1 MEKADLELKQ
11 LGQYYGTQQYYNVMG
26 VNVTEGV
33 KYIMDNGYSWFVT
46 DFIAVIKFRNKF
58 PKLRNQPFL
67 TVKLKLCG
75 DVVRWEADL
84 IVEDGNNNEL
94 YRQHYDFTDAKR
106 ELKLFYTDNVL
117 MLSGEN

>member
-1 MEKADLELKQ
+1 MIRMETDLELKQ
-11 LGQYYGTQQYYNVMG
+11 LGQYYGTQQYYNVFG

-46 DFIAVIKFRNKF
+46 DFIAVFRSRF

-67 TVKLKLCG
+67 TVKLKLTG
-75 DVVRWEADL
+75 DSEADM
-84 IVEDGNNNEL
+84 IIEDGNYNEL

-106 ELKLFYTDNVL
+106 ELKLFFTDNVL
-117 MLSGEN
+117 MLNTEY